1 MPRRKIITKKM
12 ADKLVKA
19 LNAKTPRGRAN
30 YVIDAFAEE
39 YMHDPVL
46 DSIVH
51 GLNEVG
57 FAPGPLDK
65 KLVSYIMKT
74 LRYRT

>member
-1 MPRRKIITKKM
+1 M

-19 LNAKTPRGRAN
+19 LNAKTPRGRVN